1 MNAIWSSF
9 YKTKRFCKLIANL
22 NKNNASETLTM
33 LKDLHFSGCVSHGL
47 VDSAEKEQ
55 QEFLSFVQ
63 SLPPHEQPNPHT
75 IKCIYIYK
83 LENIIIC
90 LHSLKRKKR
99 QVDAVMGT

>member
-1 MNAIWSSF
+1 
-9 YKTKRFCKLIANL
+9 
-22 NKNNASETLTM
+22 M

-55 QEFLSFVQ
+55 QEFLNFVQ

-75 IKCIYIYK
+75 LKCIFIYK